1 MKDLSSIVAKF
12 KVQGT
17 IEEIKPLGA
26 GLIND
31 TYKVNTKEADAP
43 DYVLQRIN
51 HAIFQNVEML
61 QSNISAV
68 TNHIR
73 KKLTEAGE
81 SDIDRKVL
89 SFLETEEG
97 KTYWFDGDSYWRV
110 MVFIP
115 RAKTYETVNP
125 EYSNYAGE
133 AFGNFQAM
141 LADIPETLGETIPD
155 FHNMEFRLKQLHEA
169 VAKDAAGR
177 VAEVKYYL
185 DEIEKEFQTFQGPV
199 YHVLGNH
206 DMDSISKE
214 DFLQHTSNHGDADK
228 KTYYSFICNDI
239 KFIVLDAN
247 HNLDGTPYDRG
258 SFDWTKAFIPKDQ
271 VLWLQEELKEK
282 DKPVVIFIHQ
292 LLDRFSDIGKA
303 LCVSNA
309 DEIVS
314 LLEANGNILAVFQG
328 HHHAGHYSFRNNIHY
343 WTMKGMIEG
352 SLPENNSFAVIEID
366 KDLNIYI
373 EGFYNCKNK
382 EMKHNR

>member
-1 MKDLSSIVAKF
+1 MNRRLFLKKTCGGALLLAASPSFISCDRQQRPVRFGIVTDLHYSRREPY
-12 KVQGT
+12 GT
-17 IEEIKPLGA
+17 RYFPQTMEKL
-26 GLIND
+26 
-31 TYKVNTKEADAP
+31 KEAIGVFNESNLDFVIELGDLKDQNNVP
-43 DYVLQRIN
+43 QR
-51 HAIFQNVEML
+51 ER
-61 QSNISAV
+61 
-68 TNHIR
+68 T
-73 KKLTEAGE
+73 LT
-81 SDIDRKVL
+81 
-89 SFLETEEG
+89 
-97 KTYWFDGDSYWRV
+97 
-110 MVFIP
+110 
-115 RAKTYETVNP
+115 
-125 EYSNYAGE
+125 
-133 AFGNFQAM
+133 
-141 LADIPETLGETIPD
+141 
-155 FHNMEFRLKQLHEA
+155 
-169 VAKDAAGR
+169 
-177 VAEVKYYL
+177 YL

-228 KTYYSFICNDI
+228 KIYYSFICNDI

-258 SFDWTKAFIPKDQ
+258 NFDWTKAFIPKDQ

-309 DEIVS
+309 DEIVP

-352 SLPENNSFAVIEID
+352 KLPDNNSFAVVEIDPQNNIHIDGFYNCED
-366 KDLNIYI
+366 KDLNRITV
-373 EGFYNCKNK
+373 
-382 EMKHNR
+382 